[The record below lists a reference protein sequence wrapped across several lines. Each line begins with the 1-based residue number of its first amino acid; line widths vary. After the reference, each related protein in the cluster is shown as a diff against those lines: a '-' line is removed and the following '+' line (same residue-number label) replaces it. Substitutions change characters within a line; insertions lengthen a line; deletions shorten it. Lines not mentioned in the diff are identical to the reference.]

1 MALLAFGINHKTAPL
16 ALREQVVFMPENTPG
31 ALQDLLRQKAVNEAV
46 ILSTCNRTELYTDA
60 LEADQVADWLAEQR
74 QMPKTTLLSHAYAY
88 QDQQA
93 ISHLMRVASGLD
105 SMVLGESQILG
116 QLKSAY
122 AVAEQAGTVGQQLAR
137 LFQTVFAVTKQI
149 RTQTGIGANPISVA
163 YMSVQLAKRIF
174 ANLNNCT
181 ALLIGA
187 GDTIDLVATHLQSH
201 RIKKIIIAN
210 RDENKAAQLAEKFN
224 GSAIS
229 IAEIPTYLFQAEI
242 VVSATA
248 SQLPLLGKGAVESAI
263 KQRKRRPILMLD
275 LAVPRDIE
283 AEVAELEDIFL
294 YNIDDLGSMI
304 TENLKLRGAAAQT
317 AETVITAQAQ
327 AVMRILRA
335 QDAAATI
342 RAYRDKVQQLSQQQL
357 ELALQELRQG
367 RPAEEVLQKL
377 THRLTNKILHTPTV
391 QIRQAASE
399 GETELLW
406 LAKQLLEV

>member
-16 ALREQVVFMPENTPG
+16 TVREQMVFSPETTPL
-31 ALQDLLRQKAVNEAV
+31 ALQDLLRQEAVNEAV

-60 LEADQVADWLAEQR
+60 LEADQIAQWLSEQR
-74 QMPKTTLLSHAYAY
+74 RLSKASLLSHSYAY

-93 ISHLMRVASGLD
+93 ITHLMRVASGLD
-105 SMVLGESQILG
+105 SMIIGESQILG
-116 QLKSAY
+116 QIKSAY
-122 AVAEQAGTVGQQLAR
+122 AVAEQAGAVGQQLAR
-137 LFQTVFAVTKQI
+137 LFQSVFAITKQV

-174 ANLNNCT
+174 ANLQNCV

-187 GDTIDLVATHLQSH
+187 GDTIDLVATHLQSQGV
-201 RIKKIIIAN
+201 KKIIIAN
-210 RDENKAAQLAEKFN
+210 RDQEKARLLAQKFN
-224 GSAIS
+224 GQAIS
-229 IAEIPTYLFQAEI
+229 IAEIPSYLHQAEM

-283 AEVAELEDIFL
+283 AEVSELEDIFL
-294 YNIDDLGSMI
+294 YNVDDLGDMI
-304 TENLKLRGAAAQT
+304 AENLKSRGAAAKA
-317 AETVITAQAQ
+317 AETVISSQAET
-327 AVMRILRA
+327 VMRMLRA
-335 QDAAATI
+335 QDAAETI
-342 RAYRDKVQQLSQQQL
+342 RAYRDNVQQLSQQQL

-377 THRLTNKILHTPTV
+377 THRLTNKILHAPTV

-406 LAKQLLEV
+406 LAKQLLKI